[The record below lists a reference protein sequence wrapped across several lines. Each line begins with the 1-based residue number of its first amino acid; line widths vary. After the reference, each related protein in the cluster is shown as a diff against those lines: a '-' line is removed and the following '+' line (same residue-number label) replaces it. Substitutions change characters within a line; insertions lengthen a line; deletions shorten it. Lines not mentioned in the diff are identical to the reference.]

1 MNSRRLMIS
10 SFRKLQDPHAHQSVD
25 VSVTEQ
31 RDELPP
37 LCMSSRYAGASM
49 ASTADDRRRELDLRT
64 LNLPPNG
71 CHPPGAE
78 LIVHCCD

>member
-1 MNSRRLMIS
+1 MIS

-25 VSVTEQ
+25 VTVP
-31 RDELPP
+31 ELPP
-37 LCMSSRYAGASM
+37 RCMSSRYAGASM
-49 ASTADDRRRELDLRT
+49 ASTADDRRRELDVRT

-71 CHPPGAE
+71 CQPPGAE